1 MSDFSIWLAL
11 LVISGL
17 GKVRKKIYVDEYL
30 QIESYIR
37 EKERMKQMATRLLD
51 HETVTVPL
59 EEVVRARPM
68 AASPAKQS
76 RSTTAALAFL
86 IGCVTLM
93 MTGFAVIIPV
103 FPQRLQ
109 ALGLG
114 PETLALMEGA
124 FGLGML
130 LFSTPMGTWSGR
142 IGRKPI
148 LFISLAGFI
157 LTNLLLAFVNV
168 APLFVLIRFVE
179 GMLIS
184 GLTPATMS
192 MVGDTIPLAKQGRWI
207 GFLTTAQAV
216 GFGLGPGLGGFLYQT
231 LGFTSPFLLSAGIA
245 LVASLLAI
253 FMVPETLP
261 EHVRVEARLQ
271 KANRGAKAQKPKEWR
286 MARLIW
292 LVAPFLVIDFGMIFT
307 YPFVFPQFPFF
318 FERVL
323 HYSTAQYG
331 MLFSVYGMALAVFPV
346 FLGRLSESMP
356 KKPLIVTGS
365 LLFSALFVF
374 LLAAPLYP
382 LLIAGAA
389 LAGLGSA
396 FVEPAMGSIYLG
408 ATTDENR
415 GQIMGMRGSAIS
427 LAVMLGP
434 LAQALVGP
442 WITPQITFAI
452 RVVLSLSMALVAFL
466 LLNNPRQAESA

>member
-1 MSDFSIWLAL
+1 
-11 LVISGL
+11 
-17 GKVRKKIYVDEYL
+17 
-30 QIESYIR
+30 
-37 EKERMKQMATRLLD
+37 MKQMATRLLD
-51 HETVTVPL
+51 HDTVTLPL
-59 EEVVRARPM
+59 EEVVRARSF

-76 RSTTAALAFL
+76 RSLTAALAFM
-86 IGCVTLM
+86 IGCVALM

-114 PETLALMEGA
+114 AETLALMEGA
-124 FGLGML
+124 FGLGMF

-168 APLFVLIRFVE
+168 SLLFIPIRFVE
-179 GMLIS
+179 GMLLS
-184 GLTPATMS
+184 GLIPAAMS
-192 MVGDTIPLAKQGRWI
+192 MVGDTIPLSQQGRWI

-216 GFGLGPGLGGFLYQT
+216 GFALGPGLGGYLYQT

-245 LVASLLAI
+245 LAASLLAI

-261 EHVRVEARLQ
+261 EHVRVEARSQ
-271 KANRGAKAQKPKEWR
+271 QAKHGAKAQNPKELRIAR
-286 MARLIW
+286 MIW

-307 YPFVFPQFPFF
+307 FPFVFPQLPFF
-318 FERVL
+318 FEKVL
-323 HYSTAQYG
+323 HYSPAQYG
-331 MLFSVYGMALAVFPV
+331 MLFSTYGMALAIFPLV
-346 FLGRLSESMP
+346 LGRLSETMP
-356 KKPLIVTGS
+356 KKPLIVIGS

-374 LLAAPLYP
+374 LLAVPLYP

-396 FVEPAMGSIYLG
+396 FVEPAMGSLYLS
-408 ATTDENR
+408 ATTDGNR
-415 GQIMGMRGSAIS
+415 GQVMGMRGSAIS
-427 LAVMLGP
+427 LAIMLGP
-434 LAQALVGP
+434 LVQALVGL

-452 RVVLSLSMALVAFL
+452 GVALSLVMALVAFL
-466 LLNNPRQAESA
+466 LLKNPARAENV

>member
-1 MSDFSIWLAL
+1 MN
-11 LVISGL
+11 
-17 GKVRKKIYVDEYL
+17 
-30 QIESYIR
+30 
-37 EKERMKQMATRLLD
+37 TTLLD
-51 HETVTVPL
+51 HETTAIAKEDMVIAESIT
-59 EEVVRARPM
+59 
-68 AASPAKQS
+68 AAPAKPS
-76 RSTTAALAFL
+76 RPITIALTFL
-86 IGCVTLM
+86 IGCVTLL
-93 MTGFAVIIPV
+93 MTGFAIIIPV

-114 PETLALMEGA
+114 AGTLALMEGA
-124 FGLGML
+124 FGLGMF

-157 LTNLLLAFVNV
+157 VTNLLLAFVNV
-168 APLFVLIRFVE
+168 PLLFIPIRFVE
-179 GMLIS
+179 GMLLS
-184 GLTPATMS
+184 GLIPAAMS
-192 MVGDTIPLAKQGRWI
+192 MVGDTIPLSKQGRWI

-216 GFGLGPGLGGFLYQT
+216 GFALGPGLGGFLYQN

-245 LVASLLAI
+245 LAASLLAI

-261 EHVRVEARLQ
+261 EHVRVEARPQ
-271 KANRGAKAQKPKEWR
+271 QANRGAKAQKPKEWR
-286 MARLIW
+286 MAHLIW
-292 LVAPFLVIDFGMIFT
+292 LVAPFLIIDFGMIFT
-307 YPFVFPQFPFF
+307 FPFVFPQLPFF
-318 FERVL
+318 FEKVL
-323 HYSTAQYG
+323 HYSPAQYG
-331 MLFSVYGMALAVFPV
+331 MLFSVYGMALAIFPLL
-346 FLGRLSESMP
+346 LGRLSETLP

-374 LLAAPLYP
+374 MLVAPLYP

-427 LAVMLGP
+427 LAIMLGP
-434 LAQALVGP
+434 LAQDLVGP
-442 WITPQITFAI
+442 WITQHITFAI
-452 RVVLSLSMALVAFL
+452 GFALSELMALIAVL
-466 LLNNPRQAESA
+466 MLNILHQT

>member
-1 MSDFSIWLAL
+1 
-11 LVISGL
+11 
-17 GKVRKKIYVDEYL
+17 
-30 QIESYIR
+30 
-37 EKERMKQMATRLLD
+37 MATRLLD

-76 RSTTAALAFL
+76 RSTSAALAFL

-124 FGLGML
+124 FGLGMF

-157 LTNLLLAFVNV
+157 VTNLLLAFVNV
-168 APLFVLIRFVE
+168 PLLFIPIRFVE
-179 GMLIS
+179 GMLLS
-184 GLTPATMS
+184 GLIPTAMS
-192 MVGDTIPLAKQGRWI
+192 MVGDTIPLEKQGRWI

-216 GFGLGPGLGGFLYQT
+216 GFALGPGLGGFLYQN

-245 LVASLLAI
+245 LAASLLAI

-261 EHVRVEARLQ
+261 EHVRVEARPQ
-271 KANRGAKAQKPKEWR
+271 QANRGAKAQKPKEWR
-286 MARLIW
+286 MAHLIW
-292 LVAPFLVIDFGMIFT
+292 LVAPFLIIDFGMIFT
-307 YPFVFPQFPFF
+307 FPFVFPQLPFF
-318 FERVL
+318 FEKVL
-323 HYSTAQYG
+323 HYSAAQYG
-331 MLFSVYGMALAVFPV
+331 MLFSVYGMALAIFPLV
-346 FLGRLSESMP
+346 LGRLSETLP
-356 KKPLIVTGS
+356 KKPLIVIGS
-365 LLFSALFVF
+365 LLFSALFVL

-382 LLIAGAA
+382 LLLAGAA

-396 FVEPAMGSIYLG
+396 FVEPAMGGIYLA
-408 ATTDENR
+408 ATTDDTR
-415 GQIMGMRGSAIS
+415 GQVMGLRGSAIS
-427 LAVMLGP
+427 LAIMLGP
-434 LAQALVGP
+434 LAQALVGL

-452 RVVLSLSMALVAFL
+452 GVALSVSMALVAFL
-466 LLNNPRQAESA
+466 LLNNPRQAEHA

>member
-1 MSDFSIWLAL
+1 
-11 LVISGL
+11 
-17 GKVRKKIYVDEYL
+17 
-30 QIESYIR
+30 
-37 EKERMKQMATRLLD
+37 MKQMHTAVLEQ
-51 HETVTVPL
+51 ETVNIPL
-59 EEVVRARPM
+59 EDVVHAIPC
-68 AASPAKQS
+68 AASPVKPS
-76 RSTTAALAFL
+76 RSITVALTFM
-86 IGCVTLM
+86 IGCITLM

-148 LFISLAGFI
+148 LFISLSGFI
-157 LTNLLLAFVNV
+157 VTNLLLAFVNV
-168 APLFVLIRFVE
+168 PLLFVLIRFAE

-192 MVGDTIPLAKQGRWI
+192 MVGDTIPLSKQGRWI

-216 GFGLGPGLGGFLYQT
+216 GFALGPGIGGFLSQT
-231 LGFTSPFLLSAGIA
+231 LGFTSPFLLSAGLA
-245 LVASLLAI
+245 LLASLLTV

-261 EHVRVEARLQ
+261 KRVRAEARPH
-271 KANRGAKAQKPKEWR
+271 KANRGALAKKPKEWR
-286 MARLIW
+286 FARSVW

-307 YPFVFPQFPFF
+307 YPFVFPQYPFF
-318 FERVL
+318 FEKVL
-323 HYSTAQYG
+323 HYSTAHYG
-331 MLFSVYGMALAVFPV
+331 MLFSVYGMALAVFPLL
-346 FLGRLSESMP
+346 LGRLSETMP
-356 KKPLIVTGS
+356 KKPLIVLGS
-365 LLFSALFVF
+365 LLFGALNVF
-374 LLAAPLYP
+374 MFAAPLYP
-382 LLIAGAA
+382 LLLAGAA

-415 GQIMGMRGSAIS
+415 GQVMGMRGSAIS
-427 LAVMLGP
+427 LAIMLGP

-452 RVVLSLSMALVAFL
+452 GAALSASMALVAFFL
-466 LLNNPRQAESA
+466 LKNPPQTEKA